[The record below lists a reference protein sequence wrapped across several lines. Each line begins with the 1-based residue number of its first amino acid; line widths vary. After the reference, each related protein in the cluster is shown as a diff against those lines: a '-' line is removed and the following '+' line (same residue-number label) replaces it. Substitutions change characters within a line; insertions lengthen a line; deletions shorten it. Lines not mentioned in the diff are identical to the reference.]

1 VKTDMRRWAVPTVG
15 LAIGLLVAWAG
26 LWREAGLLQVLV
38 AFGIV
43 AAYSL
48 ALFVLQPRSETASLL
63 SGLPVDERWEAINRS
78 ALALA
83 AQMMAVILAIA
94 FVAVQFGGGD
104 ARPYALMSA
113 AFAASYFGGIMW
125 YRWRK

>member
-1 VKTDMRRWAVPTVG
+1 MKIDARRLAVPTVG
-15 LAIGLLVAWAG
+15 FAIGALVAWSA
-26 LWREAGLLQVLV
+26 LRREATPIQAAVGF
-38 AFGIV
+38 AIV

-48 ALFVLQPRSETASLL
+48 TLILLQPRSETASLM
-63 SGLPVDERWEAINRS
+63 SGMPADERWEEINRW

-83 AQMMAVILAIA
+83 AQVIAVILAIA
-94 FVAVQFGGGD
+94 LIVVQFGGGD

-113 AFAASYFGGIMW
+113 AFAASYFGGIAW